1 VKILHVSPTY
11 VPAWRHGGPIYAVH
25 GLCRELAR
33 RGHEV
38 SVFTTNIHG
47 DGVLSVTPGK
57 PAMLENVEVTYFEVS
72 GSRRLYRSTELRQRM
87 RERVA
92 EFDILHLHSIFL
104 WPTRAAARV
113 AQEHGLPYV
122 LSPRGMLVKDLI
134 RRRGR
139 LRKTLWLRLFER
151 RTIEGAAALHA
162 TSALEEKEARRFRM
176 ALPPISVIPNGVDV
190 EALELKEWSQVEP
203 RIHNLIDHGRFFLY
217 LGRISWKKG
226 LDRLLDAFT
235 RVPSGGLVLAGP
247 DDEQL
252 WQRLHAQARA
262 LGIEDRVHYVGAVA
276 GSEKA
281 ALLRSA
287 DCLVLPSYSENFGNA
302 ALEAMA
308 VGCPV
313 VVTPEVGIAALV
325 TESGAGAVAQG
336 EPETLAQ
343 ALQAMQG
350 DQPSRTAIGK
360 RGIAATER
368 FTWPRVAE
376 EMERLYA
383 GAVQGSRRAL
393 SGSG

>member
-47 DGVLSVTPGK
+47 DGVLSVTPGL
-57 PAMLENVEVTYFEVS
+57 PAVLENVEVTYFEVS
-72 GSRRLYRSTELRQRM
+72 GSRRLYRSKDLRQRM
-87 RERVA
+87 RERA
-92 EFDILHLHSIFL
+92 KEFDILHLHSLFL
-104 WPTRAAARV
+104 WPTHAASRV
-113 AQEHGLPYV
+113 AQEQGLPYV
-122 LSPRGMLVKDLI
+122 VSPRGMLVKDLI

-139 LRKTLWLRLFER
+139 WRKTLWLRLFDR
-151 RTIEGAAALHA
+151 RTIERARALHA
-162 TSALEEKEARRFRM
+162 TSELEATEARRFRM
-176 ALPPISVIPNGVDV
+176 ALPPIAVIPNGVDV

-203 RIHNLIDHGRFFLY
+203 RIHDLIDHGRFFLY

-226 LDRLLDAFT
+226 LDRLLDAFAN
-235 RVPSGGLVLAGP
+235 VPLGGLVLAGP

-252 WQRLHAQARA
+252 WPRLHARARA
-262 LGIEDRVHYVGAVA
+262 LGIQDRVHYVGAVA
-276 GSEKA
+276 GFEKA

-325 TESGAGAVAQG
+325 SESGAGVVAAG
-336 EPETLAQ
+336 EPAALAQ
-343 ALQAMQG
+343 ALQSMQVEAERRGAMG
-350 DQPSRTAIGK
+350 R
-360 RGIAATER
+360 RGIAAAER

-376 EMERLYA
+376 EMERLY
-383 GAVQGSRRAL
+383 GAAIGSAR
-393 SGSG
+393 S